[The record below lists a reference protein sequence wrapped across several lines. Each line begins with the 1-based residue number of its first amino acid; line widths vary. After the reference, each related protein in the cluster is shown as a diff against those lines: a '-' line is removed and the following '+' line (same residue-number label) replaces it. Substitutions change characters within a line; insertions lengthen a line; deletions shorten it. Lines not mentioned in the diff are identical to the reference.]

1 MKTEPQQQTADKI
14 EDSPGHQA
22 KLLSMKQKA
31 LGKEAYEVVSH
42 YKLPVGESDFIVAY
56 HFSGKG
62 YLDVNCTFIPGND
75 TLPLLPRMGVSITL
89 NKQFSQM
96 EWLGRGPHENYI
108 DRNTSSYVGLYKGS
122 VADQYFPYD
131 RPQENGNKTE
141 VRWMSLTDTAG
152 QGLMVVGQ
160 PYVSTSAYLFPTED
174 LDEPGLR
181 KSQRHLSDI
190 QFKDMVTWNID
201 LKQMGV
207 GGDTSWGAYPH
218 HSLHDIA
225 VLRTFPGMN
234 IVLPCDARQTRKLVK
249 LLVDYP
255 EPVYVRV
262 GRAAV
267 PDVYENDDFDFVL
280 GKANMLLDGTD
291 LTIIA
296 AGETVYHAYQAGLI
310 LQEKGIKARVLD
322 MSSIKP
328 VDVEAIKKA
337 AEETGRIITVE
348 EHSQFGGLGAIVVE
362 TLSENP
368 VPVRI
373 IGIPDE
379 NVVHGNSHEIFAHYG
394 LDKEGICKAALPQ

>member
-1 MKTEPQQQTADKI
+1 MIACRKSFTDTLLELARQDKDI
-14 EDSPGHQA
+14 VAVTTDARGSVTLGDFA
-22 KLLSMKQKA
+22 KELPAQFVECGIAEQDAVGISAGLAHSGKKVFVCGPACFYVARSLEQVKVDLAYSQNNVKILGVSGGVAYGA
-31 LGKEAYEVVSH
+31 LGA
-42 YKLPVGESDFIVAY
+42 
-56 HFSGKG
+56 
-62 YLDVNCTFIPGND
+62 T
-75 TLPLLPRMGVSITL
+75 
-89 NKQFSQM
+89 
-96 EWLGRGPHENYI
+96 
-108 DRNTSSYVGLYKGS
+108 
-122 VADQYFPYD
+122 
-131 RPQENGNKTE
+131 
-141 VRWMSLTDTAG
+141 
-152 QGLMVVGQ
+152 
-160 PYVSTSAYLFPTED
+160 
-174 LDEPGLR
+174 
-181 KSQRHLSDI
+181 
-190 QFKDMVTWNID
+190 
-201 LKQMGV
+201 
-207 GGDTSWGAYPH
+207 H

-280 GKANMLLDGTD
+280 GKANML
-291 LTIIA
+291 
-296 AGETVYHAYQAGLI
+296 
-310 LQEKGIKARVLD
+310 
-322 MSSIKP
+322 
-328 VDVEAIKKA
+328 EAIKKA

-394 LDKEGICKAALPQ
+394 LDKEGICKAALEFMKK